1 MDVQSHLA
9 YFEKTLGFFFFVRLL
24 RSLLSCN
31 LCLLGI
37 LDFGVSAL
45 NSLKEGIYVDPL
57 VVLSTWNTVH
67 SNPCDWSSI
76 WVP

>member
-9 YFEKTLGFFFFVRLL
+9 YFEKILGFFFFVRLL
-24 RSLLSCN
+24 RSLRSCN

-45 NSLKEGIYVDPL
+45 NSLKKSINEDPL
-57 VVLSTWNTVH
+57 AVLSTWNTVH
-67 SNPCDWSSI
+67 SNPCDWSGI
-76 WVP
+76 

>member
-9 YFEKTLGFFFFVRLL
+9 YFEKILGFLFFIFVRLL
-24 RSLLSCN
+24 RSLRSCN

-45 NSLKEGIYVDPL
+45 NSLKEGINEDPL
-57 VVLSTWNTVH
+57 EVLSTWNTVH
-67 SNPCDWSSI
+67 SNPCDWSGI
-76 WVP
+76 